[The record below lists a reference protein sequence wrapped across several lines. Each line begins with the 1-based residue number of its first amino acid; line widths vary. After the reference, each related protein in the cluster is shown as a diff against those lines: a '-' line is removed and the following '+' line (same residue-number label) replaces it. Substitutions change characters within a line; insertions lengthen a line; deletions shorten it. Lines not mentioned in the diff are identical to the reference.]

1 MKIEIWDKADKAP
14 ENQNIIKWNEYFE
27 KNGQFSVLKA
37 IEENSDWLR
46 STYVTFV
53 CDIGKLKI
61 MGKRLAK
68 HLELDSGF
76 NLWWMSLPAE
86 KSTFKSPGILDALRL
101 YTTGEELCKRGCET
115 LCYIGAKVSVAESLR
130 FFCEQKYIS
139 FVFRKEK
146 QTSLKPLFR
155 RIWMFLPGTLQSL
168 TYLAHYL
175 FKRLGL
181 KKKILFGLP
190 HRIPFSFFPT
200 SPT

>member
-1 MKIEIWDKADKAP
+1 MKFEIWDKEDHAP
-14 ENQNIIKWNEYFE
+14 DNQNVIIWSGYVRKKGQLATLKVLE
-27 KNGQFSVLKA
+27 KN
-37 IEENSDWLR
+37 SDQLR
-46 STYVTFV
+46 SFYVKFV

-61 MGKRLAK
+61 RGNQLVKYLV
-68 HLELDSGF
+68 LDSGF
-76 NLWWMSLPAE
+76 NLWWMSLPVE
-86 KSTFKSPGILDALRL
+86 KSTFKSPGILDSLRL
-101 YTTGEELCKRGCET
+101 YAIGEELCKRGCKT
-115 LCYIGAKVSVAESLR
+115 ILYIGAKVSVAESLR

-146 QTSLKPLFR
+146 ETSRKPLFR

>member
-130 FFCEQKYIS
+130 YFCEQNNLR
-139 FVFRKEK
+139 FVFQKE
-146 QTSLKPLFR
+146 TELSPKPLLG
-155 RIWMFLPGTLQSL
+155 RIWRLLPGILQSL
-168 TYLAHYL
+168 IYLAHYFFNHL
-175 FKRLGL
+175 KL
-181 KKKILFGLP
+181 KKKLHGLP
-190 HRIPFSFFPT
+190 HLIQFSFFPI